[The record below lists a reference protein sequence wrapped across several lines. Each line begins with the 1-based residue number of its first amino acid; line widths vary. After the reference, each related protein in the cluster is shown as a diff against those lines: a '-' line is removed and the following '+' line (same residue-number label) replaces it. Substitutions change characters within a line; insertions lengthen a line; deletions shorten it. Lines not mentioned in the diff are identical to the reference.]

1 MLSHL
6 LSVFVS
12 AALPATNSLVV
23 HLKFKVFRENLTGVS
38 HQPAHLC
45 HVEHFSYENQAPR
58 LPDSTQV
65 VTIQLVLLIGP
76 VF

>member
-12 AALPATNSLVV
+12 AALAAANSLVV
-23 HLKFKVFRENLTGVS
+23 CLKFKLLRENLTGVT
-38 HQPAHLC
+38 HQLAHLC
-45 HVEHFSYENQAPR
+45 HVDHFSHEKQAPI
-58 LPDSTQV
+58 LLDNTQV

-76 VF
+76 IV